1 MSDRGELLI
10 RATMFPNSW
19 NGRTERN
26 NNGEKYEKDG
36 VTYYLVTNQGLTK
49 AGWEYGN
56 VSYVISGQ
64 ITEQELKNM
73 IDSIPEG
80 AN

>member
-1 MSDRGELLI
+1 
-10 RATMFPNSW
+10 MFPDSW

-26 NNGEKYEKDG
+26 DDGEKYEKDG
-36 VTYYLVTNQGLTK
+36 VIYYLVTNQELAK
-49 AGWEYGN
+49 AGWEHGN
-56 VSYVISGQ
+56 VSYAISGR